1 MTPFFIK
8 HKLSERSVNEDVRK
22 FMRGGRRRKVPSEA
36 KAGDEHL
43 RYKFKYCVS
52 NSKNKGDVDLS
63 RTVILDG
70 ARTPFGKF
78 GGALS
83 ALAASDLGANAIK
96 AALQRAGV
104 EPEAVNEVIM
114 GTVLQAGQG
123 QIPSRQA
130 AAKAGIPYSVK
141 TETINKVCA
150 SGLRSVTLADQLIR
164 LGDEEVIVAGGMESM
179 SNAPYYLPN
188 GRWGLR
194 MGDAKLID
202 GMVFDGLSCAFHP
215 DNVHMGTYGNETAN
229 TFELAR
235 ETQDEWAVR
244 SHQFALKAMEEG
256 KFAEE
261 ITPIEIKGR
270 KGEVTVITEDEA
282 PRKNTS
288 LEALSKL
295 RPAFDK
301 DGTITA
307 GNAPGVNDGACAL
320 VLMSEEKAKRDG
332 KNPLAYVLGHAEVG
346 VEPKDFPQTPGL
358 VINELLKKTN
368 KSIED
373 IDLVEI
379 NEAFAAVALVS
390 NQIAGIESEKVN
402 VNGGAV
408 ALGHPIG
415 ASGARIIL
423 TLAYELKRRGGGIGI
438 AAICSGGGQGD
449 AIMIEVPKQ

>member
-1 MTPFFIK
+1 MY
-8 HKLSERSVNEDVRK
+8 
-22 FMRGGRRRKVPSEA
+22 G
-36 KAGDEHL
+36 
-43 RYKFKYCVS
+43 
-52 NSKNKGDVDLS
+52 LS

-83 ALAASDLGANAIK
+83 SLTASDLGGIAIK
-96 AALQRAGV
+96 EALAKANV
-104 EPEAVNEVIM
+104 EADAVNEVII

-130 AAKAGIPYSVK
+130 ATKAGIPWNVK

-150 SGLRSVTLADQLIR
+150 SGMRSVTLADQLIR

-179 SNAPYYLPN
+179 TNAPYYMPK
-188 GRWGLR
+188 GRFGLR
-194 MGDAKLID
+194 MGDASLVD
-202 GMVFDGLSCAFHP
+202 GMIYDGLSCAFHP
-215 DNVHMGTYGNETAN
+215 KQVHMGIYGNDTASK
-229 TFELAR
+229 FEVSR
-235 ETQDEWAVR
+235 EQQDAWAVR
-244 SHQFALKAMEEG
+244 SHEKALAAIDSG

-261 ITPIEIKGR
+261 IVAVEIPQR
-270 KGEVTVITEDEA
+270 KGDPLRIETDEA
-282 PRKNTS
+282 PRAGTT
-288 LEALSKL
+288 LETLTKL
-295 RPAFDK
+295 KSAFSS

-320 VLMSEEKAKRDG
+320 VLMSEEKAQQENRQ
-332 KNPLAYVLGHAEVG
+332 PLATILAHAEVG
-346 VEPKDFPQTPGL
+346 VAPQDFPQTPGL
-358 VINELLKKTN
+358 VINELLKKPGKTLA
-368 KSIED
+368 D
-373 IDLVEI
+373 IDLIEI

-390 NQIAGIESEKVN
+390 NQISGLDESKVN

-423 TLAYELKRRGGGIGI
+423 TLAYELKRRGGGLGI

-449 AIMIEVPKQ
+449 AVLIEVTN